1 MRCDIQYIVYA
12 RFHIRNIYIHSICM
26 KGQHQ
31 WHIYT
36 VEQHSTTGKKDILS
50 FATTWIDSEH
60 IMLSEINQIQVL
72 YDITYIW
79 TLKKSNL

>member
-1 MRCDIQYIVYA
+1 
-12 RFHIRNIYIHSICM
+12 M
-26 KGQHQ
+26 KEQHQ
-31 WHIYT
+31 WMNKKDVARIHM
-36 VEQHSTTGKKDILS
+36 EQHSTTRKKDILS

-60 IMLSEINQIQVL
+60 ILLSEINQIQVL